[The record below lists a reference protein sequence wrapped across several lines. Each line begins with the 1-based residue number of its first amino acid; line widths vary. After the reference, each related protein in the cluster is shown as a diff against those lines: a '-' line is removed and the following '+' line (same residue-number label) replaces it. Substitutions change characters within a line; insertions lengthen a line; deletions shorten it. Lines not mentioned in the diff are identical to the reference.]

1 MENNTKRF
9 YNANWFMW
17 VTLFLFAPVGIFLM
31 WKNRRLN
38 TVVRIILSIFF
49 AFVFIIAFFG
59 DISDNST
66 NTVGKGSE
74 ISSQDEKDISKEL
87 ESKLTFEGELEIEV
101 VGNKVIMTIDT
112 NVPDGGIFEVA
123 ILNGD
128 MNMISDYVP
137 VSSGKVVKEFLV
149 PEDWKMGYYGAIAF
163 LRFNLKEV
171 KQPDYIIEFYGKD
184 GEKMKGNLVQVTD
197 SGGKNGMP
205 DNVVFPYP
213 SKQAIEET
221 FYGLLDE
228 LIEMSDGLVLNIQP
242 HYKEGDWKSVA
253 VTLSDEW
260 YDGADYEKERVAE
273 TIAEVIQGLVIGAGF
288 VEEDSLVH
296 VHFYD
301 SYQKKLASPKMFG
314 GYKIER

>member
-9 YNANWFMW
+9 YDTGWFMW

-31 WKNRRLN
+31 WRNGRFN
-38 TVVRIILSIFF
+38 NVVRIILSVFF
-49 AFVFIIAFFG
+49 AIVFAATTFG
-59 DISDNST
+59 SLSDPTENPVS
-66 NTVGKGSE
+66 KESE
-74 ISSQDEKDISKEL
+74 INLQEKNNASNEL
-87 ESKLTFEGELEIEV
+87 EANSTFEGEMDIEV
-101 VGNKVIMTIDT
+101 LGNKVIMTINT

-123 ILNGD
+123 ILTGD

-137 VSSGKVVKEFLV
+137 VSSGKVIKEFIV
-149 PEDWKMGYYGAIAF
+149 PEDWKIGHYGAIAF
-163 LRFNLKEV
+163 LRFNLPEV
-171 KQPDYIIEFYGKD
+171 QQPDHIIELYGEN
-184 GEKMKGNLVQVTD
+184 GEKMLGNLTQVTD
-197 SGGKNGMP
+197 NDGKNGMP
-205 DNVVFPYP
+205 DAVFFPYP
-213 SKQAIEET
+213 SIEAIEEA

-228 LIEMSDGLVLNIQP
+228 LIETSDGLILNIQP
-242 HYKEGDWKSVA
+242 HYTEGDWESVA

-260 YDGADYEKERVAE
+260 YDGADYEKERLAE
-273 TIAEVIQGLVIGAGF
+273 TIEEVLQGIVIGAGF